1 MALNLSAACYA
12 ARHAV
17 DFFNSVWAGL
27 SNELVVGV
35 PQGRDVSAAQ
45 CRFYRRRHAKWAI
58 INEYEMFRRLVLGFF
73 MVGVWS
79 VHVLPETSQCIA
91 ARVVGARHA
100 RPPPRPHAAM
110 I

>member
-1 MALNLSAACYA
+1 MS
-12 ARHAV
+12 
-17 DFFNSVWAGL
+17 S
-27 SNELVVGV
+27 LVVGCCGGTV
-35 PQGRDVSAAQ
+35 GTRRDVSAASQ
-45 CRFYRRRHAKWAI
+45 PPLRSEWAI

-100 RPPPRPHAAM
+100 QPPLPRRDPCAAM